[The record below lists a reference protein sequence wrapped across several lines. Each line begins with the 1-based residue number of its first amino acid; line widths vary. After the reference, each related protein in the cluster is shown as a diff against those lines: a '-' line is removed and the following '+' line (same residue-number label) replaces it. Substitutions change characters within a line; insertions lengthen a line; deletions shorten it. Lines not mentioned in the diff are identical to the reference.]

1 MKSSQFTSSADIS
14 WGDGNWAA
22 SKVSPLA
29 TKIPLGSGSTAS
41 VQLRFESTGN
51 RVAVGIGAWG
61 KLTGGSVGATNIDSV
76 LVDPY
81 RRG

>member
-14 WGDGNWAA
+14 WSRQLAA

-29 TKIPLGSGSTAS
+29 ANIPLGSGSTAS